1 MDVKKTQP
9 IDCRTISDLAY
20 PVKKMSAV
28 HMFLLLAIAESATK
42 PSIFFMLADDL
53 GWNNLGWNNK
63 EV

>member
-1 MDVKKTQP
+1 
-9 IDCRTISDLAY
+9 
-20 PVKKMSAV
+20 
-28 HMFLLLAIAESATK
+28 MFLLLAIAESAAK

>member
-1 MDVKKTQP
+1 MDVKNNPNQRS
-9 IDCRTISDLAY
+9 CLSSE
-20 PVKKMSAV
+20 KMSAV
-28 HMFLLLAIAESATK
+28 HMFLLLAIAESAAK

>member
-1 MDVKKTQP
+1 MDVKNP
-9 IDCRTISDLAY
+9 NRFLNYFRSCLSSE
-20 PVKKMSAV
+20 KMSAV
-28 HMFLLLAIAESATK
+28 HMFLLLAIAESAAK